1 MLQALANRVQFIV
14 YDKGRKVPVHPEKL
28 FNIDPHDPANW
39 LTSDVASAWAKFL
52 GDQYGVGIV
61 LWKGCGIACIDIDK
75 ALVNGEWTPLARE
88 LCSRFAGAYQ
98 EVSPGM
104 HGVHIFFSYRNDIP
118 PHRKKNVPL
127 HIEFYDEL
135 RFVGV
140 SGFSAAGDVRFD
152 ATDLLPKLIADYFP
166 AAVEVNADGW
176 TIEPAAGWDGPADDD
191 ELIRRMCAS
200 KSAGAVFGQKASVFD
215 LFTGNVAA
223 LAVAFPPQSV
233 GKDYDAS
240 SADQAFA
247 NHLAFWTGGNCE
259 RMAAIMLRSALAR
272 PKWERL
278 DYFRGTIAKAAA
290 WQKTYYKQ
298 RDPVP
303 DIAPVIDLTKP
314 AALTLDA
321 AQSALT
327 VSLTVD
333 GIALPPNEAPAAPAP
348 EVGHGSVI
356 TAAAQVKLFEGCL
369 YVQDVNQIMVSEGN
383 TLKREPFD
391 NDERF
396 RGRTFVVTRDGSAPT
411 DSAWQCFTQSKLVS
425 FPMVRGTYFEP
436 REEPGAIMLRNGL
449 KFVNTWRDPKIPA
462 TPGDPAP
469 YLEHIKK
476 IFPLGDDALI
486 YLCFVAA
493 CVQNLGVKAAWSLF
507 IQGVPGN
514 GKSFLTKVMTYCLGE
529 EYVHSA
535 SATNLDNHFNGY
547 LYRKLLICVEE
558 VKTTEGNAQLWEKLK
573 TMITETR
580 QEIEMKGVDQ
590 ITREVCF
597 NLIFNSNHKDGL
609 RKTADDRR
617 ICPLFCAQQT
627 AEDLLRD
634 GMDEAYFIR
643 LWDWYD
649 AGGAANI
656 LHFLRTFEI
665 PDKLNFA
672 KGARRAPKTT
682 ATEEA
687 ITAGLGS
694 VEQDILE
701 AISAGRVGFKGGWIA
716 SSALQILLTES
727 GKGKFIARN
736 KRRDMLQAL
745 GYVTHPM
752 LPDGRMTLTMT
763 DGNKPTLY
771 VKRGHSSAEIT
782 DAMLIKHLYE
792 SAQRA

>member
-1 MLQALANRVQFIV
+1 MSILAALANCPWFVV
-14 YDKGRKVPVHPEKL
+14 YRKADKVPVHPEKL
-28 FNIDPHDPANW
+28 YAIDAQDPANW
-39 LTSDVASAWAKFL
+39 NKVDIASAWAKFL
-52 GDQYGVGIV
+52 GPEYGVGVVI
-61 LWKGCGIACIDIDK
+61 WEGCGVGCVDIDK
-75 ALVNGEWTPLARE
+75 AWNGVEWSPIARE
-88 LCSRFAGAYQ
+88 LCARFNGAYQ
-98 EVSPGM
+98 EISQG
-104 HGVHIFFSYRNDIP
+104 GRGIHIFFRYRNGAP
-118 PHRKKNVPL
+118 AHRKKHTVL
-127 HIEFYDEL
+127 GIEFYTAA
-135 RFVGV
+135 RFIGITEMN
-140 SGFSAAGDVRFD
+140 ATGDVNFD
-152 ATDLLPKLIADYFP
+152 ATELLPKLVADYFP
-166 AAVEVNADGW
+166 AEVKTTDAGW
-176 TIEPAAGWDGPADDD
+176 TTEPHADWDGPSDDA
-191 ELIRRMCAS
+191 ELVKRMLAS
-200 KSAGAVFGQKASVFD
+200 RSAGAIFGAKASLND
-215 LFTGNVAA
+215 LWTGNVDA
-223 LAVAFPPQSV
+223 LARAYPPHSV

-240 SADQAFA
+240 SADMALA
-247 NHLAFWTGGNCE
+247 SHLSFWTGGNAE
-259 RMAAIMLRSALAR
+259 RIFKLMRDSALVR
-272 PKWERL
+272 PKWDRQ
-278 DYFRGTIAKAAA
+278 DYIHATVTQAVAR
-290 WQKTYYKQ
+290 QKTYYKQ

-303 DIAPVIDLTKP
+303 DIAPVLEASKVNAEQP
-314 AALTLDA
+314 
-321 AQSALT
+321 
-327 VSLTVD
+327 SLTVAMTVE
-333 GIALPPNEAPAAPAP
+333 GFALPPNEAPAAPAP

-356 TAAAQVKLFEGCL
+356 TAAAQLKLFEGCL

-449 KFVNTWRDPKIPA
+449 KFVNTWRDPKIVA

-476 IFPLGDDALI
+476 IFPKGDDALI

-665 PDKLNFA
+665 PDRLNFA

-682 ATEEA
+682 ATDEA

-701 AISAGRVGFKGGWIA
+701 AISSSRVGFKGGWI
-716 SSALQILLTES
+716 SSHHLQTLLTES

-736 KRRDMLQAL
+736 KRRDMLLAL
-745 GYVTHPM
+745 GYVPHPM
-752 LPDGRMTLTMT
+752 LIEGRMELQLV
-763 DGNKPTLY
+763 DGTRPTLY
-771 VKRGHSSAEIT
+771 VKRGHSSGEISDSVT
-782 DAMLIKHLYE
+782 LKMLYE
-792 SAQRA
+792 TAQRA